1 MNLADFI
8 EHFEAFITY
17 VEEAWEQKDLE
28 ILKAIVSDCEDF
40 INAHGYQ
47 FKCYSMDSKSWKE
60 LYKKNREKRKEIADG
75 ICEWC
80 AKAKGTATH
89 HLCHR
94 GKLSL
99 YNDVRLLRL
108 VCVKCHRLIDPK

>member
-1 MNLADFI
+1 MTLQEFI
-8 EHFEAFITY
+8 EQFKAFVVFI
-17 VEEAWEQKDLE
+17 EEAWEQKDLE

-40 INAHGYQ
+40 IHAYGYQ
-47 FKCYSMDSKSWKE
+47 FKRYSLDSKSWRE
-60 LYKKNREKRKEIADG
+60 EYKKNQEKRKKMADG
-75 ICEWC
+75 KCEWC
-80 AKAKGTATH
+80 GKAKGTATH

-108 VCVKCHRLIDPK
+108 LCTKCHRLIDPK

>member
-1 MNLADFI
+1 MTLSEFI
-8 EHFEAFITY
+8 EHFEAFVVFI
-17 VEEAWEQKDLE
+17 EEAWEQKDLE
-28 ILKAIVSDCEDF
+28 ILKAIISDCEDF
-40 INAHGYQ
+40 INAHGHQ

-60 LYKKNREKRKEIADG
+60 EYKKNREKRKKLADG
-75 ICEWC
+75 MCEFC
-80 AKAKGTATH
+80 GRAKGNVIH

-108 VCVKCHRLIDPK
+108 VCAKCHQLIDPK

>member
-1 MNLADFI
+1 MNLEEFT

-17 VEEAWEQKDLE
+17 IEEAWEQKDLE
-28 ILKAIVSDCEDF
+28 ILKAMVSDCEGF
-40 INAHGYQ
+40 INIYGNQ
-47 FKCYSMDSKSWKE
+47 FKCYSMDSKNWKE
-60 LYKKNREKRKEIADG
+60 LYKKNREKRKKIAEG
-75 ICEWC
+75 TCEWC
-80 AKAKGTATH
+80 TKAKGTATH

-108 VCVKCHRLIDPK
+108 VCVKCHRMIDPK

>member
-1 MNLADFI
+1 MNLQEFT

-17 VEEAWEQKDLE
+17 IEEAWEQKDLE

-60 LYKKNREKRKEIADG
+60 LYKKNREKRKKIADG
-75 ICEWC
+75 MCEFC
-80 AKAKGTATH
+80 GRKKDVHCH
-89 HLCHR
+89 HLIKR
-94 GKLSL
+94 GKLNL
-99 YNDVRLLRL
+99 YNDIRLLRML
-108 VCVKCHRLIDPK
+108 CANCHRLFHS

>member
-1 MNLADFI
+1 MNLEDFT
-8 EHFEAFITY
+8 EHFEAFVTFI
-17 VEEAWEQKDLE
+17 EEAWEQKDLE

-60 LYKKNREKRKEIADG
+60 LYKKNREKRKKIADG
-75 ICEWC
+75 TCEWC
-80 AKAKGTATH
+80 KKSKGTATH

-99 YNDVRLLRL
+99 YNDIRLLRL
-108 VCVKCHRLIDPK
+108 VCIKCHRLIDPK